1 MRRMAVTTGTGVDT
15 DTLTLR
21 RRESPQRKVVQV
33 DKAVEQKTGRIEL
46 HREPPFR
53 EVDLDLACS
62 FLQTPTNLGLML
74 AQEVVDEFV
83 PRVSGKLIGGI
94 HEAQYG
100 WGKNRVVER
109 LVRVE
114 QGDIEKT
121 VRVALVTK
129 RAAGQPR
136 HAARMAVRKR
146 NLKSVCGRP
155 YAPHAAV
162 DQRPVS

>member
-62 FLQTPTNLGLML
+62 FLPTPTNLGIML
-74 AQEVVDEFV
+74 AQEVVDVFV
-83 PRVSGKLIGGI
+83 PRVSGKLIRGLHQDHCG
-94 HEAQYG
+94 QG
-100 WGKNRVVER
+100 NNRLVQR
-109 LVRVE
+109 LVRE
-114 QGDIEKT
+114 AQCDIDKT
-121 VRVALVTK
+121 DRKALV
-129 RAAGQPR
+129 
-136 HAARMAVRKR
+136 
-146 NLKSVCGRP
+146 
-155 YAPHAAV
+155 
-162 DQRPVS
+162 